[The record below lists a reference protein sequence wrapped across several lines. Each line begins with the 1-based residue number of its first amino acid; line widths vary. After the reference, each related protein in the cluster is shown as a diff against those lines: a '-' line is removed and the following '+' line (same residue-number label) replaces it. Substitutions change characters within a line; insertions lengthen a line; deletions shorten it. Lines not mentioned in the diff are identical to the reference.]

1 MVREKLLILS
11 ITYPEFSKKYY
22 YRVCIAGITEI
33 GELRRIY
40 PVPIKIFLKNSK
52 IFEKYNWIEYDRLAK
67 SNSRKESYKISLNNI
82 KKVETIEINEV
93 VDLIK
98 NKISNLETLSEL
110 RDKKDI
116 SLGFIKPKNLKI
128 TVEIPVERIE
138 KKKDLTSQRTL
149 FNGTTGDF
157 FIPYHFKFYFLC
169 SNSISCKGHNI
180 ICEDIKY
187 WEYFRQNLN
196 NKKPY
201 YLDCK
206 KVETEIINPISM
218 NPDLIFMMGTHFQFK
233 TWIIISVF

>member
-22 YRVCIAGITEI
+22 YRVCMAGITET

-40 PVPIKIFLKNSK
+40 PVPINPFLKNPK

-67 SNSRKESYKISLNNI
+67 GNSRKESYKISLKKI
-82 KKVETIEINEV
+82 KKIKSINYNAAV
-93 VDLIK
+93 NLIK
-98 NKISNLETLSEL
+98 TKISNLEILSEL
-110 RDKKDI
+110 RDKNDI
-116 SLGFIKPKNLKI
+116 SLGFIKPNNLKI
-128 TVEIPVERIE
+128 TIEIPEGRIE

-149 FNGTTGDF
+149 FDGTTGDL
-157 FIPYHFKFYFLC
+157 FIPHHVKFDFLC
-169 SNSISCKGHNI
+169 SNSLSCTGHSI

-201 YLDCK
+201 YLNNK
-206 KVETEIINPISM
+206 KVENEIINPIKK

-233 TWIIISVF
+233 TWIIISVI